1 MMGDSERTTGP
12 GREESSDDSGVDS
25 FDEGRYL
32 YCVVD
37 VSSSAPDRFS
47 ATGLDGETHVITDE
61 DGRIGVV
68 AHACDSMYDS
78 EDPTQ
83 LHRWLLNHQRVVD
96 AAGDA
101 FGTPIP
107 FRFHTILPGDDETVR
122 SWIEDST
129 EIEDH
134 LRRLADHWEYR
145 ISLDIDDDQL
155 EARVTTENEEL
166 RSLRA
171 RKEAA
176 DSGKSHLLEK
186 QFEQQLSNHMRAHRE
201 ELVERLRELI
211 APHVDQAERLG
222 RRQSTLESVETEDPS
237 AARIATLTH
246 ESDVDALGEALD
258 EIASR
263 PEVTIEFTGPWP
275 PYTFA
280 PSLEMSHPDGS
291 DRG

>member
-1 MMGDSERTTGP
+1 MMSGSDPTTAPTTEGDSD
-12 GREESSDDSGVDS
+12 SSDVDS

-37 VSSSAPDRFS
+37 TSSSPPDEFS
-47 ATGLDGETHVITDE
+47 ATGLDREAHVITGD

-68 AHACDSMYDS
+68 VHECDSIYAS
-78 EDPTQ
+78 ENPTQ
-83 LHRWLLNHQRVVD
+83 VHQWLLGHQRVVD
-96 AAGDA
+96 EAGDT

-107 FRFHTILPGDDETVR
+107 FRFHTILRGDDETVR
-122 SWIEDST
+122 SWIDGST

-134 LRRLADHWEYR
+134 LRRLANHWEYR

-155 EARVTTENEEL
+155 EARVTTEDEEL

-171 RKEAA
+171 RKEGA
-176 DSGKSHLLEK
+176 DSGKSFLLEK
-186 QFEQQLSNHMRAHRE
+186 QFEQQLANRKRARRE
-201 ELVERLRELI
+201 ELVERLRDVI

-222 RRQSTLESVETEDPS
+222 RRQSTLESIETAGTS

-258 EIASR
+258 GIASR

-280 PSLEMSHPDGS
+280 PSLETSRSDGS
-291 DRG
+291 NG